1 MQCARRRA
9 GPCQTI
15 EEIAMNKLTI
25 KDLPV
30 ATVLEKQQMASVLG
44 GMGRTP
50 PQILAFELTG
60 KPANWQGMVLEDDG
74 RFHPPLI

>member
-1 MQCARRRA
+1 
-9 GPCQTI
+9 
-15 EEIAMNKLTI
+15 MNKLTI

-30 ATVLEKQQMASVLG
+30 ATVLEKQEMAGVLG

-60 KPANWQGMVLEDDG
+60 KPANWQGMVLEDDN

>member
-1 MQCARRRA
+1 
-9 GPCQTI
+9 
-15 EEIAMNKLTI
+15 MNKLTI

-30 ATVLEKQQMASVLG
+30 ATVLEKQQMTSVLS

-60 KPANWQGMVLEDDG
+60 KPANWQGMVLEDDN
-74 RFHPPLI
+74 RFYPPLI

>member
-1 MQCARRRA
+1 
-9 GPCQTI
+9 
-15 EEIAMNKLTI
+15 MNKLTI

-30 ATVLEKQQMASVLG
+30 ATVLAKQQTASVLG

-60 KPANWQGMVLEDDG
+60 KPANWQGMVLEDDN
-74 RFHPPLI
+74 RFYPPLI